1 MNVPLK
7 FISKNIW
14 VHPLSSRGA
23 TPLILTTPNRNSQKV
38 WVTVNMISPN
48 V

>member
-14 VHPLSSRGA
+14 VHPLNSIGA
-23 TPLILTTPNRNSQKV
+23 NPLSLITLDRNSQKV
-38 WVTVNMISPN
+38 WVTGNMISPK

>member
-7 FISKNIW
+7 FNSKNIW
-14 VHPLSSRGA
+14 VHPLRGA
-23 TPLILTTPNRNSQKV
+23 TPLILTTPNRNSQKL
-38 WVTVNMISPN
+38 WVTGNMISPK